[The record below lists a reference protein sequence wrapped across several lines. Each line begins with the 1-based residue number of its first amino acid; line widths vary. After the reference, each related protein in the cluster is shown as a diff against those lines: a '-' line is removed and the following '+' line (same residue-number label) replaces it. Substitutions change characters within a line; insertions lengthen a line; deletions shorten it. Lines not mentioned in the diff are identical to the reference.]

1 MKRSITTEALVL
13 AATDV
18 GEEDRILTFLTPDT
32 GLLRAAATSARNLK
46 KGRAAPLDLFVHT
59 LVTINIP
66 GKEGKLRRIGS
77 AEIIDPLL
85 GIRADY
91 ERLCAASYMA
101 QVTGHCIQEDDPSP
115 GTWELLLYCLRRL
128 DSGTAPFTVI
138 LPFEVIHM
146 REMGILPDLRLCLKC
161 QETVTG
167 EAHLDTRG
175 GGIVHRQCS
184 TVQYDTVLSGGD
196 LAVLRYFAQ
205 RELSAIPR
213 LFIKEEDAQR
223 VFDILH
229 PFSVHHLGY
238 EAKAL
243 RMLRK

>member
-1 MKRSITTEALVL
+1 MRKSITTEALVL

-18 GEEDRILTFLTPDT
+18 GEEDRILTFLTPET

-59 LVTINIP
+59 LLTVNIP
-66 GKEGKLRRIGS
+66 GKEGKLKRVGS
-77 AEIIDPLL
+77 AEIIDPFL

-91 ERLCAASYMA
+91 ERLCAASYMG
-101 QVTGHCIQEDDPSP
+101 QVTGHCIQEEDPSP
-115 GTWELLLYCLRRL
+115 GIWELLLYCLRRL
-128 DSGTAPFTVI
+128 DSGTAPYTV
-138 LPFEVIHM
+138 LLSFEVIHL
-146 REMGILPDLRLCLKC
+146 REMGLLPDLKRC
-161 QETVTG
+161 QICHKTVTG

-184 TVQYDTVLSGGD
+184 AMENVGALNGGD
-196 LAVLRYFAQ
+196 LAVLRYFAY
-205 RELSAIPR
+205 RELSAISK
-213 LFIKEEDAQR
+213 LSLKETDAQR
-223 VFDILH
+223 VFNILH

-243 RMLRK
+243 GMLRK